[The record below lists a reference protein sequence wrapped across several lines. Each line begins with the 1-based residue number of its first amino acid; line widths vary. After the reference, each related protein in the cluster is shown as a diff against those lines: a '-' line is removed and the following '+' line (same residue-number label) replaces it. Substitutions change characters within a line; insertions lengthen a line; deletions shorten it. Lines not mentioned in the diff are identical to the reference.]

1 MRKLQG
7 TLLAAVIVSGSL
19 ALSASPVSAATP
31 VAGKTRY
38 IVTFAQGVSARAE
51 AARLRAQ
58 NLVVPNVFE
67 SVISGLTVELSGV
80 ASQVLGALRGV
91 VSIEPEGIATKMD
104 TQPGAT
110 WGLDRI
116 DQRALPLSTDYSY
129 PTTAGSG
136 VKAYVVDTGVLSS
149 HTEFTGRMATGWTA
163 INDGRGTEDCDGH
176 GTHVAG
182 TIAGS
187 TWGVAKQATIVPVR
201 VLDCFGSGTFSNI
214 IAGLDWIRL
223 NRTGPAVV
231 NMSLGGGLNS
241 ALNTAV
247 AHLVASGVTVVV
259 AAGNSNA
266 NACNYSPAAAPSA
279 ITVGA
284 TTSTDARASFSNF
297 GTCLDIFAPG
307 ENITSSVI
315 GTNTATDVYSG
326 TSMASPHVAGVAALL
341 LGANPTACPGAVA
354 TSLLQSATSDVVG
367 SPGTGSPNKLLW
379 SDTNPTALPAMAVAT
394 SSLPNGT
401 INVSYS
407 SSLSACGGTGSYT
420 WTGTGLPNGLT
431 LNPNGTIT
439 GTPTVGGTFTVLV
452 TATDSLSATAQ
463 GSVSLRIQ
471 APPAAFSKS
480 TPTNTQRITTQR
492 SATMTWATSAGA
504 ASYQVCFSTSTS
516 CSSWV
521 SVGTATQYTRT
532 NLTRNRT
539 YYWQV
544 RAVNPDGT
552 TVANGGTVWRF
563 TTAR

>member
-1 MRKLQG
+1 MRKLHAS
-7 TLLAAVIVSGSL
+7 LLVAAMVSGSL
-19 ALSASPVSAATP
+19 ALSASQVSAATP
-31 VAGKTRY
+31 NPGTTRY
-38 IVTFAQGVSARAE
+38 IVTFAPGVSARAE

-80 ASQVLGALRGV
+80 AAQVLGALRGI
-91 VSIEPEGIATKMD
+91 VSIEPDAIATKLD
-104 TQPGAT
+104 TQTGAT

-129 PTTAGSG
+129 PSTAGSG
-136 VKAYVVDTGVLSS
+136 VTAYVVDTGVRST
-149 HTEFTGRMATGWTA
+149 HTEFTGRMAPGWTA

-182 TIAGS
+182 TIAGT
-187 TWGVAKQATIVPVR
+187 TWGVAKKATIVPVR
-201 VLDCFGSGTFSNI
+201 VLDCFGSGTFSGI

-231 NMSLGGGLNS
+231 NMSLGGGLS
-241 ALNTAV
+241 STVNTAV
-247 AHLVASGVTVVV
+247 ANLVASGVTVVV

-284 TTSTDARASFSNF
+284 TTATDGRASFSNF

-307 ENITSSVI
+307 QGITSSVI
-315 GTNTATDVYSG
+315 DSDSATAVYSG
-326 TSMASPHVAGVAALL
+326 TSMASPHVAGAAALY
-341 LGANPTACPGAVA
+341 LGANPSATPAAVA
-354 TSLLQSATSDVVG
+354 TSLTQSATTNVVS
-367 SPGTGSPNKLLW
+367 SPGTGSPNLLLW
-379 SDTNPTALPAMAVAT
+379 TESGPTTPQPLAVVT
-394 SSLPNGT
+394 SSLPNGS
-401 INVSYS
+401 INTAYS
-407 SSLSACGGTGSYT
+407 GSLQASGGTGPYT
-420 WTGTGLPNGLT
+420 WTGTGLPTGLT
-431 LNPNGTIT
+431 LNSNGTIT
-439 GTPTVGGTFTVLV
+439 GTPTVGGTFTLAV
-452 TATDSLSATAQ
+452 TATDSLTATAP

-492 SATMTWATSAGA
+492 TATMTWAASAGA
-504 ASYQVCFSTSTS
+504 ASYQVCFGTNTN